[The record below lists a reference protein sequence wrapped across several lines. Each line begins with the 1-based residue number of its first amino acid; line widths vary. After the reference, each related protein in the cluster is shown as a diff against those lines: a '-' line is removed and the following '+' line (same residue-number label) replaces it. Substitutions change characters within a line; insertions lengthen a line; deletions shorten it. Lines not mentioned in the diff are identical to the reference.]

1 MGTLVK
7 DCMVC
12 DFELLPDTLSL
23 AEALGRLG
31 PKPFGVVTDEKSGL
45 PVAVATADDLRRA
58 ADPSI
63 LLRDPAAGLP
73 PAVLV
78 DADAEMRNLVAS
90 EDFLIFDAG
99 ARAAVLP
106 GERQQVVGVLTVAQ
120 LEEYLDGEEYR
131 RTAPKARR
139 GDRAGTSL
147 TGASGAALPGIIDLP
162 PGSQLCA
169 ACNYVNRVAYFDR
182 AKPPLCQNPAPPAHR
197 LQ

>member
-7 DCMVC
+7 DRMVR

-45 PVAVATADDLRRA
+45 PVAVAAEDDLRRP
-58 ADPSI
+58 ADSSI
-63 LLRDPAAGLP
+63 LLRDPAAALP

-78 DADAEMRNLVAS
+78 DADAEMRDLVAS
-90 EDFLIFDAG
+90 EDFLVFDAG
-99 ARAAVLP
+99 ARAAVLL
-106 GERQQVVGVLTVAQ
+106 GEPPQVVGVLTVAQ
-120 LEEYLDGEEYR
+120 LEEYLDSDEHR
-131 RTAPKARR
+131 RTALKPRS
-139 GDRAGTSL
+139 GGQAGNL
-147 TGASGAALPGIIDLP
+147 GGASNTALPGRISLP

-169 ACNYVNRVAYFDR
+169 VCNYVNRVPYFDPNN
-182 AKPPLCQNPAPPAHR
+182 PPWCQNPAGPAHL